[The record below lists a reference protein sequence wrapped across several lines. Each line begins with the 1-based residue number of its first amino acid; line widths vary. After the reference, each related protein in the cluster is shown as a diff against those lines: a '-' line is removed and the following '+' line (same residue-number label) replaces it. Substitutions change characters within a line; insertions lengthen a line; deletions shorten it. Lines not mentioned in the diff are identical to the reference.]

1 MYVIALPYLPRR
13 ANVAVSHHTHS
24 DNVLPAFLHLLEL
37 VPGPMN
43 ASLLPPHLASFSE
56 AETPPYNEFLTLIL
70 ERHVL

>member
-37 VPGPMN
+37 VPVMN
-43 ASLLPPHLASFSE
+43 ASLLLPHFASDSE
-56 AETPPYNEFLTLIL
+56 AETVRPHPTF
-70 ERHVL
+70 